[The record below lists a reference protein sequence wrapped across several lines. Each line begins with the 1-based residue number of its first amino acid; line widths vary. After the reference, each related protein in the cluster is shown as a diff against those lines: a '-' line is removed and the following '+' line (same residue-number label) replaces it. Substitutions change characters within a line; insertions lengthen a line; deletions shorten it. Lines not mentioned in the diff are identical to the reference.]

1 MIIRKAQY
9 GLKSSG
15 KCWHDKLHDVLK
27 DLGFFP
33 SKAEEDIWM
42 RDKGDHY
49 EYLAVYVDDL
59 LIASKDPQAIIDS
72 LTSKPVN
79 FKLKGTGP
87 VIYHL
92 GCDYFRDENGILCV
106 APLKYIDRMAD
117 TYRELFGVAP
127 KQNIQSPME
136 KGDHPELDDSPL
148 LEEDGI
154 HKYQSLIGTLQW
166 TISLGRFDIATA
178 VMTMSSFRVAPREG
192 HLTRLR
198 RICGYLV
205 KFRSACIRI
214 RTEMPDY
221 SDLPS
226 REDDWS
232 RTVYGDV
239 REQKAEDAPPPKGKI
254 VRTTTYKDANLH
266 HDMATGRAVTGVL
279 HFLNGTPI
287 EWYTRKQPT
296 VETATYGS
304 EFTAAKTA
312 IQQIAALRLTLQY
325 LGVNIEPSAY
335 MFGDNESVVKSSTIP
350 QSQLGKRHHALAY
363 HFAREAIASKMV
375 VFSHLPSELNVADI
389 LSKHWGHSQV
399 YQLLKPIFFYVGDT
413 LDLIREEGS

>member
-1 MIIRKAQY
+1 
-9 GLKSSG
+9 
-15 KCWHDKLHDVLK
+15 VLK

-59 LIASKDPQAIIDS
+59 LIASKNPQAIIDS

-92 GCDYFRDENGILCV
+92 GCDYFRDEDGILCV

-214 RTEMPDY
+214 RTKMPDY

-239 REQKAEDAPPPKGKI
+239 REQKAEDAPPPKGKT

-312 IQQIAALRLTLQY
+312 IQQIAALRLTLQ
-325 LGVNIEPSAY
+325 
-335 MFGDNESVVKSSTIP
+335 
-350 QSQLGKRHHALAY
+350 
-363 HFAREAIASKMV
+363 
-375 VFSHLPSELNVADI
+375 
-389 LSKHWGHSQV
+389 
-399 YQLLKPIFFYVGDT
+399 
-413 LDLIREEGS
+413 